1 MKNSVVSL
9 SVNGVDREILVA
21 PGTTLL
27 NLLREQQSLTGTR
40 RGCDQGTCGSCT
52 VMVDGKPK
60 LSCLI
65 AVETIDGAK
74 IETVESLA
82 PGNDL
87 HPLQQAFIDGYAT
100 QCGFCTSGMIMAAKG
115 LLARNANPN
124 RDDVIRAISGN
135 VCRCTGYD
143 AIVDAILVAA
153 KKMAPPLK
161 KTA

>member
-1 MKNSVVSL
+1 MKNAAVSL
-9 SVNGVDREILVA
+9 NINGAQCEVLVA

-60 LSCLI
+60 LSCII
-65 AVETIDGAK
+65 AVETIEGAY
-74 IETVESLA
+74 IETVESLS

-87 HPLQQAFIDGYAT
+87 HPLQQAFIDGFAT
-100 QCGFCTSGMIMAAKG
+100 QCGYCTSGMIMAAKG
-115 LLARNANPN
+115 LLARNTDPN

-153 KKMAPPLK
+153 KNMAPPLK
-161 KTA
+161 KSA

>member
-1 MKNSVVSL
+1 MKNAVVSFTI
-9 SVNGVDREILVA
+9 NGVEREILVA

-40 RGCDQGTCGSCT
+40 RGCDQGSCGSCT

-65 AVETIDGAK
+65 AVETINGAR

-100 QCGFCTSGMIMAAKG
+100 QCGFCTSGMIMAAKA
-115 LLARNANPN
+115 LLARNANPS
-124 RDDVIRAISGN
+124 RADVIRAISGN

-143 AIVDAILVAA
+143 AIVDAILIAA
-153 KKMAPPLK
+153 EKMTAPLK
-161 KTA
+161 KLA